1 MKTLKAENKGW
12 ILMNKG
18 KIISLLAVSTLMAG
32 SFATLQINQNQ
43 VVMAK
48 KKKTV
53 SAAKSKKNLASAIQ
67 TPMTKENY
75 ENLENG
81 LIESAQQDAQ
91 DTSARLSGNSVDS
104 KTEQQH
110 IKKFNTRTGNLTK
123 ISEHNDKE
131 VKTWKSSLTKSD
143 YKMLKKY
150 NKSLNKYIESLQ
162 DYASDVESEGAVKN
176 DPNASEQDKNDAQ
189 EAINKSQSKFNEAKN
204 KWIQMYD
211 QLSNNAQ

>member
-150 NKSLNKYIESLQ
+150 NKSLNKYI
-162 DYASDVESEGAVKN
+162 
-176 DPNASEQDKNDAQ
+176 
-189 EAINKSQSKFNEAKN
+189 
-204 KWIQMYD
+204 
-211 QLSNNAQ
+211 